1 MYKRSLR
8 KFILLIGL
16 IVLLNN
22 QFGVQA
28 QSNYAGTVQLEGLQ
42 KEVEVYFDKF
52 GVPHIYAKSEKDAY
66 FALGYL
72 HAQER
77 WAQLDFYRRIS
88 TGRFAEIIGKAGI
101 PSDQLVR
108 TVGITE
114 NAKKSATLLRKRTNS
129 RFKDIMLAYVAGLN
143 AYVATGKLPLEF
155 EMLKI
160 PREKFTL
167 EDIYA
172 FSGLISFQLSLGF
185 RSELVLNQIKQKLG
199 DKYLKDLE
207 YQFGTSV
214 TPAYPKRNGSEKGS
228 IQHPTPFKDP
238 LTPSKKQLTLNLDES
253 TIAQAF
259 SARLKTIP
267 GFATWLGSNSWV
279 LAGKKTTTK
288 KVIFCND
295 IHLGTS
301 APGIAFEAHVNFPGE
316 DIYGYMIPLSPAFVV
331 GNNSSI
337 AYGNTSWLVDDIDYY
352 LEKYKPGSHYQIEED
367 GKFVNLTVR
376 QETIKVRGGEDYKFV
391 VRSSRRGPIINDVVP
406 DLAKDDQPLSL
417 YWVFNK
423 FPGSLM
429 EAEYNLSIAKNLKE
443 AAKAASLLVSPSL
456 NVMYG
461 DRKGNIAWWASAKLI
476 KRKKGTDSKMV
487 QDGSNTKNEPLGYY
501 DFSQNPSAI
510 NPPSGFVSTA
520 NSQADKV
527 DGALYPGNYVAGVRQ
542 KRLMDLFGTDKK
554 WNYVDLQDLF
564 MDDTS
569 PLFVKISQEVLKVL
583 EKDPALFK
591 TPNHVYA
598 AQLLRDWKGG
608 HGVKE
613 KAPTV
618 FAKLLF
624 FLVKNT
630 LADELGEKLFK
641 EMLPNPGFMNEVMS
655 RTYPK
660 LFFKEKSIWWNDI
673 TTNERSESRKEI
685 FSKSFDET
693 VQELIK
699 QYPNT
704 QDWQWGKSHQITYV
718 NYTQNKAFTVGP
730 FPMSGGMDVINKFG
744 FALSNA
750 KVHQVT
756 DQPAQRM
763 LVDFSDREKRSFGV
777 LPMGNSGNPKSIF
790 YKDQVNL
797 YNQGKM
803 RRQLTDRREIKR
815 VSSLLKLKV
824 K

>member
-1 MYKRSLR
+1 MCKRSLR
-8 KFILLIGL
+8 KFFLLMGL

-22 QFGVQA
+22 QFCVQA
-28 QSNYAGTVQLEGLQ
+28 QSNYAGTVQLKGLLQ
-42 KEVEVYFDKF
+42 GVEVYFDKF

-77 WAQLDFYRRIS
+77 WAQLDFYRRVG
-88 TGRFAEIIGKAGI
+88 TGKLSEIIGKAGI
-101 PSDQLVR
+101 PSDQLMR

-114 NAKKSATLLRKRTNS
+114 NAKRSANLLRKRTNS
-129 RFKDIMLAYVAGLN
+129 RFKDIMLAYVDGLN
-143 AYVATGKLPLEF
+143 AYVTTGKLPLEF

-167 EDIYA
+167 EDTYA
-172 FSGLISFQLSLGF
+172 FSGLIAFQLSLGF
-185 RSELVLNQIKQKLG
+185 RSELVLHQIQQKLG
-199 DKYLKDLE
+199 PQYLKDLE
-207 YQFGTSV
+207 YQFGTPV
-214 TPAYPKRNGSEKGS
+214 TPAYPDGKEKGS
-228 IQHPTPFKDP
+228 IQAPVPWKNLLQP
-238 LTPSKKQLTLNLDES
+238 PKKQLALKLDDS
-253 TIAQAF
+253 KIAQAF
-259 SARLKTIP
+259 ASRLQAIP

-279 LAGKKTTTK
+279 LSGKKTTTGR
-288 KVIFCND
+288 VMFSND

-301 APGIAFEAHVNFPGE
+301 APGIVYEAHINYPGE
-316 DIYGYMIPLSPAFVV
+316 SIYGFMIPLLPVFVV
-331 GNNSSI
+331 GHNASI
-337 AYGNTSWLVDDIDYY
+337 AYGNTSWLVDDMDYY
-352 LEKYKPGSHYQIEED
+352 QEKYKEGSHYQIEED

-376 QETIKVRGGEDYKFV
+376 QETVKVRGGEDYKFV

-406 DLAKDDQPLSL
+406 GLTKDSKPLSL
-417 YWVFNK
+417 YWSFNK
-423 FPGSLM
+423 FPAALI
-429 EAEYNLSIAKNLKE
+429 EAEYNLNIAKNLKE
-443 AAKAASLLVSPSL
+443 ASQASAMMVSPSL

-461 DRKGNIAWWASAKLI
+461 DRKGNIAWWAGAKLI
-476 KRKKGTDSKMV
+476 KRKKGVDSKMV
-487 QDGSNTKNEPLGYY
+487 QDGSNTQNEPLGYY
-501 DFSQNPSAI
+501 DFSQNPYAI

-542 KRLMDLFGTDKK
+542 RRLMDLFGTDKK

-569 PLFVKISQEVLKVL
+569 PLFVKIGKEVLKVL

-598 AQLLRDWKGG
+598 AQLLREWKGG
-608 HGVKE
+608 HGLKE

-630 LADELGEKLFK
+630 LADELGEQLFK
-641 EMLPNPGFMNEVMS
+641 EMLPNPGFMNEVLS
-655 RTYPK
+655 RTYPT

-673 TTNERSESRKEI
+673 NTNDRSESRQEI

-693 VQELIK
+693 VQALVK
-699 QYPNT
+699 QYPNP
-704 QDWQWGKSHQITYV
+704 QDWQWGKAHQITYI

-730 FPMSGGMDVINKFG
+730 FPMRGGMDVINKMG
-744 FALSNA
+744 FVLSNA

-763 LVDFSDREKRSFGV
+763 LIDFSSRSKRSFGV
-777 LPMGNSGNPKSIF
+777 LPIGNSGNPKSIF

-803 RRQLTDRREIKR
+803 RRQLTDKREIKR